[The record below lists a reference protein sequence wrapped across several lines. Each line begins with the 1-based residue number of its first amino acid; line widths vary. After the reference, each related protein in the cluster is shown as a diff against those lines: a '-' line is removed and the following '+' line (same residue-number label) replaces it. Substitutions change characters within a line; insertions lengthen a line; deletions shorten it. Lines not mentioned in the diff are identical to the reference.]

1 MYDQRF
7 LAKKTSMFSLSG
19 LRDRRFFE
27 AMCPEVLKSLS
38 EAELDAQMH
47 KYFLA
52 NLAKI
57 GKPDAC
63 IFHQSRGFD
72 LESGFCALGKA
83 VYRSI
88 SSLTK

>member
-1 MYDQRF
+1 
-7 LAKKTSMFSLSG
+7 MFSLSG
-19 LRDRRFFE
+19 FRDRRFE

-57 GKPDAC
+57 GKLDAC

-72 LESGFCALGKA
+72 SESGFCAFDKA
-83 VYRSI
+83 AYHSI
-88 SSLTK
+88 SSLTEASVEE